1 MSIESAQA
9 YRDQIHD
16 LADSYTLAEEREIDA
31 MTLELA
37 TKAFDRMDKEALL
50 DEWLERHS
58 EDYRLA
64 AIDQLGWI
72 L

>member
-1 MSIESAQA
+1 MNLDRAEA
-9 YRDQIHD
+9 YRDQLHD

-37 TKAFDRMDKEALL
+37 TKAFDRMDKEKLL
-50 DEWLERHS
+50 PLWLATHTD
-58 EDYRLA
+58 DYRDA
-64 AIDQLGWI
+64 AIDALG